1 MRVKSNKLALRVLST
16 ATFLAM
22 VSSCATAAFADTYDL
37 TKGSVTVRAES
48 SGTYVTQTDS
58 DNNYVKN
65 GYGDLL
71 KDYRDDTPT
80 LTTGGKPTDNTAS
93 ISTEKGVST
102 TVTLDNVNID
112 ASDTDKAAIHTEGN
126 VTLEL
131 DGDNTL
137 TGGEGHAALEKY
149 STAPNNVADENYT
162 LTLQDETTGDGK
174 TGSLTANGGA
184 GGAGIGGTVTDGGFA
199 NKITI
204 TGGTV
209 TANGGKGAA
218 GIGGGKGDSSRYSGN
233 LGGGNC
239 RNITISGANTTVTA
253 TGGEDGAGI
262 GGGKGDNGHSSG
274 QGFDI
279 TIRDGAHVEATGA
292 GGGAGIG
299 GGDGSADSYSSAL
312 GKHITIT
319 GEGTSVTAT
328 GGAAGGAGIGGGKGG
343 TSSYSGQGSTIKIQ
357 NGAHVEATGGAE
369 GGAGIGGGKGGT
381 GSLSGLGNNITIQD
395 GAHVKATG
403 SGGGA
408 GIGGGDSP
416 TGGDGSGMGS
426 NITITGEGTTVT
438 STGGVTGSGIGGG
451 QNGQGYRIDISGGVQ
466 VEATG
471 GAEGGAGIGG
481 GSGGYGANITVN
493 DGTVTASGNAGGA
506 GIGGGSGGYGAN
518 ITVNDGTVTA
528 SGDAGGAGIGGGN
541 GGYGANKITVNDGTV
556 TATGSAGGAGIGGG
570 NGGLAQLLTITGGEV
585 TANGGGG
592 GAGIGTGDVTAADQ
606 TNLPRAAAI
615 QISGGTVTAN
625 GGAEGGAGIGGGKGT
640 AASAKSGGNGVTIT
654 DGTVNATGGK
664 GAAGI
669 GSGAGSVWALGSFV
683 DITGGTVTANGGAG
697 EAAGIGSGENDAGVS
712 TVKLSATTAK
722 LDVTAMTLGSG
733 EAISGE
739 NGVTMASLTNVLSGV
754 VRFFRGTNHY
764 NTVHNGKYV
773 GMADNNADEHQET
786 DAHIWGSTEIIRQ
799 ATPTEQG
806 ILRHHCAVDG
816 CKGYYE
822 EFFDYVAPAEPV
834 TPAPTD
840 PDTPNVPGTSDS
852 TPGAPAQGTPADAA
866 AADAV
871 PGAAT
876 AEEVSVTP
884 SGAQTVTAAALPKT
898 GVNWLAAVGSA
909 ISGMVLLAAGYVLD
923 RRNHRMN

>member
-22 VSSCATAAFADTYDL
+22 VSSCATAAFAGTYYME
-37 TKGSVTVRAES
+37 KGSISIVAKTDGNYITQGDINDKKDEGETVITNRDS
-48 SGTYVTQTDS
+48 S
-58 DNNYVKN
+58 
-65 GYGDLL
+65 
-71 KDYRDDTPT
+71 
-80 LTTGGKPTDNTAS
+80 TAS
-93 ISTEKGVST
+93 ENTVTIKAEEGSTAN
-102 TVTLDNVNID
+102 VTLDNVNID

-149 STAPNNVADENYT
+149 SSSDKDYT

-184 GGAGIGGTVTDGGFA
+184 GIGGTVTDGGFA

-204 TGGTV
+204 TGGTI
-209 TANGGKGAA
+209 TATGGEGGA

-292 GGGAGIG
+292 G
-299 GGDGSADSYSSAL
+299 
-312 GKHITIT
+312 
-319 GEGTSVTAT
+319 
-328 GGAAGGAGIGGGKGG
+328 
-343 TSSYSGQGSTIKIQ
+343 
-357 NGAHVEATGGAE
+357 

-471 GAEGGAGIGG
+471 GAEGG
-481 GSGGYGANITVN
+481 S
-493 DGTVTASGNAGGA
+493 

-615 QISGGTVTAN
+615 QISGGIVTAN

-640 AASAKSGGNGVTIT
+640 AASAKSGGSGVTIT
-654 DGTVNATGGK
+654 DGTVTATGGK

-669 GSGAGSVWALGSFV
+669 GSGAGSRWKLGSFV

-852 TPGAPAQGTPADAA
+852 TPGTPAQGTPADAA
-866 AADAV
+866 TADAV

-909 ISGMVLLAAGYVLD
+909 ISGMVLLAAGFVLD
-923 RRNHRMN
+923 RKSRRQN

>member
-22 VSSCATAAFADTYDL
+22 VSSCATAAFAGTYYME
-37 TKGSVTVRAES
+37 KGSISIVAKTDGNYITQGTTINDQKDAGETVI
-48 SGTYVTQTDS
+48 TNHDS
-58 DNNYVKN
+58 E
-65 GYGDLL
+65 
-71 KDYRDDTPT
+71 
-80 LTTGGKPTDNTAS
+80 TAS
-93 ISTEKGVST
+93 KNTVTIKAEEGSTAN
-102 TVTLDNVNID
+102 VTLDNVNID

-149 STAPNNVADENYT
+149 SSSDKDYT

-204 TGGTV
+204 TGGT
-209 TANGGKGAA
+209 
-218 GIGGGKGDSSRYSGN
+218 I
-233 LGGGNC
+233 
-239 RNITISGANTTVTA
+239 TA
-253 TGGEDGAGI
+253 TGG
-262 GGGKGDNGHSSG
+262 
-274 QGFDI
+274 
-279 TIRDGAHVEATGA
+279 
-292 GGGAGIG
+292 
-299 GGDGSADSYSSAL
+299 
-312 GKHITIT
+312 
-319 GEGTSVTAT
+319 
-328 GGAAGGAGIGGGKGG
+328 
-343 TSSYSGQGSTIKIQ
+343 
-357 NGAHVEATGGAE
+357 E
-369 GGAGIGGGKGGT
+369 GGAGIGGGFN
-381 GSLSGLGNNITIQD
+381 SGANNITISGND
-395 GAHVKATG
+395 TRVTATG
-403 SGGGA
+403 KDGGA
-408 GIGGGDSP
+408 GIGGGYAG
-416 TGGDGSGMGS
+416 TAN
-426 NITITGEGTTVT
+426 NITISGNDTRVTATGKD
-438 STGGVTGSGIGGG
+438 GGAGIGGG
-451 QNGQGYRIDISGGVQ
+451 YAGTADSITISGGTVD
-466 VEATG
+466 ATG
-471 GAEGGAGIGG
+471 GSGIGG

-493 DGTVTASGNAGGA
+493 DGTVTA
-506 GIGGGSGGYGAN
+506 
-518 ITVNDGTVTA
+518 
-528 SGDAGGAGIGGGN
+528 
-541 GGYGANKITVNDGTV
+541 
-556 TATGSAGGAGIGGG
+556 
-570 NGGLAQLLTITGGEV
+570 
-585 TANGGGG
+585 
-592 GAGIGTGDVTAADQ
+592 
-606 TNLPRAAAI
+606 
-615 QISGGTVTAN
+615 N
-625 GGAEGGAGIGGGKGT
+625 GGADGGAGIGGGKGT
-640 AASAKSGGNGVTIT
+640 AASAKSGGSGVTIT
-654 DGTVNATGGK
+654 DGTVTANGGK

-669 GSGAGSVWALGSFV
+669 GSGAGSRWALGSFV

-786 DAHIWGSTEIIRQ
+786 DAHIWGNTEIIRQ

-806 ILRHHCAVDG
+806 IVRHHCAVDG

-840 PDTPNVPGTSDS
+840 PDTPDVPGTSDS
-852 TPGAPAQGTPADAA
+852 TPGTPAQGTPADAA
-866 AADAV
+866 TADAV

-909 ISGMVLLAAGYVLD
+909 ISGMVLLAAGFVLD
-923 RRNHRMN
+923 RKSRRQN